1 MSLEAGHKV
10 RSINEVV
17 GFVRFDDSLK
27 TVLAAEATSALGA
40 RAAFRQLVDLIGRG
54 RAPADEQLLW
64 RLAVL
69 RERVPAAVRV
79 AAARSLA
86 LVDAPLPLVEFFIT
100 DTPEIASTALRAVRL
115 DSDGWDALLPKLGA
129 LGRNVVA
136 RRRDLAPSVVRALE
150 CLGTHDL
157 RLGYSPA
164 EAGEDAVVVEATPRF
179 EVADLVRRIEA
190 HQHLR
195 APLAGEAPSPL
206 PAFRFETDAA
216 GVIRWL
222 DAAPRGAVI
231 GLTLDHRGGA
241 WSDAAVDGVAA
252 GAFRK
257 RAAFTAA
264 RLMVPGESAIAGE
277 WRIAGVPMFDHA
289 TGAFTGMRGQARRPR
304 ADERVGRREDRA
316 ATVGAEGLRRLVH
329 ELRTPTNAIAGF
341 SELIEQQLLGDVAP
355 AYRDRASDIR
365 RHVMG
370 LIGAIEDLDLAARID
385 GRALD
390 RRSGITPAFALLQRI
405 GSDLAPLA
413 ALRSAEL
420 VLPAQRDAAWSLDP
434 RDAERLV
441 SRLLATLL
449 SAAQPGERLMMALVT
464 GVGTLALA
472 VVPPAAFATRD
483 EASLLA
489 LDDEDATVD
498 EGAPLLGVGFALR
511 LVRNLASELGGRFV
525 IAPGYFTLLLPA
537 VEQDDS
543 GHEGSDQDGAGQ
555 ATTTSAP

>member
-1 MSLEAGHKV
+1 
-10 RSINEVV
+10 
-17 GFVRFDDSLK
+17 VRFDDSLK

-69 RERVPAAVRV
+69 RERVPEAERV

-86 LVDAPLPLVEFFIT
+86 LVDAPLPLVEFFVT

-115 DSDGWDALLPKLGA
+115 DSDGWDALLPKLGPF
-129 LGRNVVA
+129 GRSVVG

-150 CLGTHDL
+150 SLGTHDL
-157 RLGYSPA
+157 RLGYSPSLTA
-164 EAGEDAVVVEATPRF
+164 REAAPDVTAQRF

-190 HQHLR
+190 HQHAR
-195 APLAGEAPSPL
+195 APLAAEAATPL
-206 PAFRFETDAA
+206 AAFRFETDAA

-257 RAAFTAA
+257 RAAFTGA

-304 ADERVGRREDRA
+304 ADEQVGRRDDRA
-316 ATVGAEGLRRLVH
+316 RAVGAEGLRRLVH

-341 SELIEQQLLGDVAP
+341 SELIEQQLLGPVAP
-355 AYRDRASDIR
+355 AYRDRATDIR
-365 RHVMG
+365 RHVTG

-390 RRSGITPAFALLQRI
+390 RRTGVTPASALLQRI

-413 ALRSAEL
+413 TLRGAEL
-420 VLPAQRDAAWSLDP
+420 VLPAEREAAWSLDP
-434 RDAERLV
+434 HDAERLV
-441 SRLLATLL
+441 LRLLATLL
-449 SAAQPGERLMMALVT
+449 SAAQPGERLTMALVA

-498 EGAPLLGVGFALR
+498 EGAPLLGIGFALR
-511 LVRNLASELGGRFV
+511 LVRNLATELGGRFV

-537 VEQDDS
+537 VERDDTEQDD
-543 GHEGSDQDGAGQ
+543 DGLGDAEQ
-555 ATTTSAP
+555 ATSAP

>member
-1 MSLEAGHKV
+1 M
-10 RSINEVV
+10 

-64 RLAVL
+64 RLTVL
-69 RERVPAAVRV
+69 RERVPEPVRH
-79 AAARSLA
+79 AAARALA
-86 LVDAPLPLVEFFIT
+86 LVDAPVPLVEFFVT
-100 DTPEIASTALRAVRL
+100 DTPEIAATALRAVRL
-115 DSDGWDALLPKLGA
+115 DSEGWDALLPKLGP
-129 LGRNVVA
+129 LGRSVVA
-136 RRRDLAPSVVRALE
+136 RRQDLAPSVVRALE
-150 CLGTHDL
+150 SLGSHDL
-157 RLGYSPA
+157 RIGYSPRA
-164 EAGEDAVVVEATPRF
+164 AAPDARVDDATQRF
-179 EVADLVRRIEA
+179 EVAELVRRIEA
-190 HQHLR
+190 HQHAR
-195 APLAGEAPSPL
+195 APLAVEAVPPL
-206 PAFRFETDAA
+206 PAFHFETDAA

-222 DAAPRGAVI
+222 DAGPRGAVI

-241 WSDAAVDGVAA
+241 WSDAAVDGVAS

-257 RAAFTAA
+257 RAAFAGA

-304 ADERVGRREDRA
+304 TDERVGRRDERA
-316 ATVGAEGLRRLVH
+316 QAVDAEGLRRLVH

-341 SELIEQQLLGDVAP
+341 SELIEQQLLGPVAP
-355 AYRDRASDIR
+355 AYRDRATDIR
-365 RHVMG
+365 RHVTG

-390 RRSGITPAFALLQRI
+390 RRSGVTHVSALLERI
-405 GSDLAPLA
+405 GGDLAPLA
-413 ALRSAEL
+413 ALRGAEL
-420 VLPAQRDAAWSLDP
+420 ALPAARDAAWALDP
-434 RDAERLV
+434 HDAERLV

-449 SAAQPGERLMMALVT
+449 SAARPGERLTMALVA

-511 LVRNLASELGGRFV
+511 LVRNLATELGGRFV
-525 IAPGYFTLLLPA
+525 IAPGHFTLLLPA
-537 VEQDDS
+537 ANQDDTDRD
-543 GHEGSDQDGAGQ
+543 ESDRDETGQ
-555 ATTTSAP
+555 ATTGGQ